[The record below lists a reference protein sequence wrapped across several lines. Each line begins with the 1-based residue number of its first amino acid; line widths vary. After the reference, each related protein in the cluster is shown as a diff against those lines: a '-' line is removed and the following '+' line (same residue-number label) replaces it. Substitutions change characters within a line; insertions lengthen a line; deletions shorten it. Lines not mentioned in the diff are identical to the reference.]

1 MEKEHLDNA
10 KLFIRNIDKVE
21 AIKKRFNLLVKQ
33 SQPNEVK
40 LKEAGYLIEIKSNNK
55 SFVSLSKDLILE
67 RLFSRTIK

>member
-1 MEKEHLDNA
+1 LEKEHLDNVR
-10 KLFIRNIDKVE
+10 LFRRNIDKVE

-55 SFVSLSKDLILE
+55 SFASLSKNLILE
-67 RLFSRTIK
+67 RLFSRTTK

>member
-1 MEKEHLDNA
+1 ME
-10 KLFIRNIDKVE
+10 
-21 AIKKRFNLLVKQ
+21 Q
-33 SQPNEVK
+33 SQPNEAK

>member
-1 MEKEHLDNA
+1 MDNV
-10 KLFIRNIDKVE
+10 KLFRRNVDKVE
-21 AIKKRFNLLVKQ
+21 AIIKRFNLLMEQ
-33 SQPNEVK
+33 SQPNEAK